1 MMEQVTSGSK
11 KGTKQLLRML
21 PGLRSEDESSQDFR
35 LLLHQYTKQL
45 KAVSETP
52 LRYGYHLPNFTQKCF
67 ACGRCDR
74 ASNRGWP
81 KNSTSRVRTAR
92 RCSAQTSF
100 SHSPQGVR
108 SRTIFLFRAR

>member
-52 LRYGYHLPNFTQKCF
+52 LRYSYHLP
-67 ACGRCDR
+67 AADVRR
-74 ASNRGWP
+74 AAAAVPSSLRTCP
-81 KNSTSRVRTAR
+81 TAR
-92 RCSAQTSF
+92 
-100 SHSPQGVR
+100 P
-108 SRTIFLFRAR
+108 AR

>member
-52 LRYGYHLPNFTQKCF
+52 PALWLPPAQLHPEMLCLRP
-67 ACGRCDR
+67 
-74 ASNRGWP
+74 
-81 KNSTSRVRTAR
+81 V
-92 RCSAQTSF
+92 
-100 SHSPQGVR
+100 
-108 SRTIFLFRAR
+108 